1 MVYSPRTC
9 WHWPS
14 LVIIPCKCG
23 RFFDVLKFVNTLSG
37 LPWWHKQQRVHLHCG
52 KPGFHP
58 WVGKIPWR
66 RVWQPTPVFLPR
78 DSPWIEEPG
87 RLQSIGS
94 QRVRHDWVTKH
105 TGIVMAFS
113 FPYKSSYGDTK
124 KTPWT
129 ECICDLC
136 ACVCFTGNCLHNWK
150 TDILSW
156 LKVVWR
162 CPL

>member
-1 MVYSPRTC
+1 MRYTLLGLVGTGQVWSSSPVSVEDSLMCWNLSTHCQGFPGDSNSRESTCIVGNLGSIPGLGRSPGGGYGNPLQYSCLETPHGQRSLAGYSP
-9 WHWPS
+9 
-14 LVIIPCKCG
+14 LGCKES
-23 RFFDVLKFVNTLSG
+23 DTTEWLN
-37 LPWWHKQQRVHLHCG
+37 
-52 KPGFHP
+52 
-58 WVGKIPWR
+58 
-66 RVWQPTPVFLPR
+66 
-78 DSPWIEEPG
+78 
-87 RLQSIGS
+87 
-94 QRVRHDWVTKH
+94 
-105 TGIVMAFS
+105 TGIIMAFS

-136 ACVCFTGNCLHNWK
+136 ACVCFTGNYLHNWK